1 VFETLTALPPDAILK
16 LIAEHQNDSRE
27 NKVDLGVGVYRNEQG
42 KTPVLSSVKKAEKHI
57 LDHQQSKSY
66 TGSAGDQ
73 SFNDAIQELVF
84 GAESIG
90 NERIT
95 TLQTPGGSGSLRVA
109 ASLILRAGPDVSVW
123 VSDPTWNNH
132 VPLLGG
138 AGIQLKT
145 YPYYDAETGRL
156 RIDDLLET
164 LRQIPAGDIVLFHA
178 CCHNPTGVDPTPEQ
192 WQQIASIVADRR
204 LVPFIDAAY
213 LGLAN
218 GLETDAYP
226 IRLMAKQ
233 SQEMIVSA
241 SCSKN
246 FGLYRDRV
254 GSLSVVSADAATC
267 KIVYSQACQ
276 IVRTLYS
283 VPPDHGAAAVNCILR
298 DAQLRAEWTNEL
310 GEMCQRLK
318 SVRKWLVDALGERV
332 PSRDFSHIES
342 ANGMFSYLGISPE
355 QVTLLKTD
363 YGIYMEGMGRI
374 NVAGIT
380 QENVDYLADSIAQVL

>member
-1 VFETLTALPPDAILK
+1 MFETLTALPPDAILK
-16 LIAEHQNDSRE
+16 LIAEHQNDPRE
-27 NKVDLGVGVYRNEQG
+27 NKVDLGVGVYRNEFG
-42 KTPVLSSVKKAEKHI
+42 KTPVLCSVKKAEKHI

-84 GAESIG
+84 GEESIG

-109 ASLILRAGPDVSVW
+109 ASLILRAGPDASVW

-138 AGIQLKT
+138 AGIRLKT
-145 YPYYDAETGRL
+145 YPYYDAQTGRL

-178 CCHNPTGVDPTPEQ
+178 CCHNPTGVDPTQEQ
-192 WQQIASIVADRR
+192 WQQIASIVAERR

-226 IRLMAKQ
+226 IRLMAKR
-233 SQEMIVSA
+233 SEEMIVSA

-254 GSLSVVSADAATC
+254 GSLSFVSADAATR

-318 SVRKWLVDALGERV
+318 SVRKWLVDALRERV
-332 PSRDFSHIES
+332 PGHDFSHIES

-355 QVTLLKTD
+355 QVTRLKTD

-380 QENVDYLADSIAQVL
+380 EGNVDYLADSIAQVL

>member
-16 LIAEHQNDSRE
+16 LIAEHQNDPRE
-27 NKVDLGVGVYRNEQG
+27 NKVDLGVGVYRDEFGN
-42 KTPVLSSVKKAEKHI
+42 TPVLSAVKKAEKYI

-73 SFNDAIQELVF
+73 NFNDAIQELVF
-84 GAESIG
+84 GEESLG

-109 ASLILRAGPDVSVW
+109 ASLILRAAPDVSVW

-138 AGIQLKT
+138 AGIRLKT
-145 YPYYDAETGRL
+145 YPYYDAQTGRL

-164 LRQIPAGDIVLFHA
+164 LQKIPAGDIVLFHA
-178 CCHNPTGVDPTPEQ
+178 CCHNPTGVDPTPDQ
-192 WQQIASIVADRR
+192 WQQIADIVADRR

-213 LGLAN
+213 IGLAN
-218 GLETDAYP
+218 DLERDAYP
-226 IRLMAKQ
+226 IRLMAKR
-233 SQEMIVSA
+233 SGEIIVSA

-254 GSLSVVSADAATC
+254 GSLSFISADAATS

-283 VPPDHGAAAVNCILR
+283 VPPDHGAAAVHCILR
-298 DAQLRAEWTNEL
+298 DAKLRAEWTDEL
-310 GEMCQRLK
+310 AEMCRRLK
-318 SVRKWLVDALGERV
+318 SVRKCLVDALRERV
-332 PSRDFSHIES
+332 PGHDFSHIES

-355 QVTLLKTD
+355 QVTRLKTG

-380 QENVDYLADSIAQVL
+380 EENVDYLADSIAQVL